1 LTAWPSWDGAPH
13 KESAIDYGKKLGA
26 ERILYAARGLTDEYG
41 RAYAEHTVGFYA
53 KDHSSLTAH

>member
-1 LTAWPSWDGAPH
+1 MARHTKRAPLTTA
-13 KESAIDYGKKLGA
+13 KKLGA